1 MPGGG
6 AHRGLQPVPEA
17 GWGGERPGPARRW
30 GRFLSAPS
38 AGLLKA
44 VRLLPAP
51 ERRQASELPA
61 ARPPASH
68 SDPTQLGCRGA
79 PVLARRQR
87 RGQWTP
93 PWVSAGDSVAGH
105 GPRLP
110 GAGHSMPAALRLLWL
125 WCLCSFCRGYFEGP
139 LYPEM
144 SNGTLHHYFV
154 PDGDYEENDD
164 PERCQLLFRV
174 SEQRRCGTATAGGGL
189 SLREELTVLG
199 RQVEDAG
206 RVLEG
211 IGKSISYDLDGEESY
226 STYLRR
232 ESAQISDA
240 YSSSDRS
247 LSELEGKFRQGQEQ
261 GAREEARLGDSFLG
275 LLLHARALLR
285 ETRHISSGLRDK
297 HDLLALTVRSHGARL
312 SRLKHDYLRA

>member
-1 MPGGG
+1 
-6 AHRGLQPVPEA
+6 
-17 GWGGERPGPARRW
+17 
-30 GRFLSAPS
+30 
-38 AGLLKA
+38 
-44 VRLLPAP
+44 
-51 ERRQASELPA
+51 
-61 ARPPASH
+61 
-68 SDPTQLGCRGA
+68 
-79 PVLARRQR
+79 
-87 RGQWTP
+87 
-93 PWVSAGDSVAGH
+93 
-105 GPRLP
+105 
-110 GAGHSMPAALRLLWL
+110 ALRLLWL
-125 WCLCSFCRGYFEGP
+125 GCVCSLCRGYFEGP

-174 SEQRRCGTATAGGGL
+174 SEQRR
-189 SLREELTVLG
+189 VLG

-261 GAREEARLGDSFLG
+261 GGREEARLGDSFLG

-312 SRLKHDYLRA
+312 SRLKNDYLR